1 MEIVAGNAQELTPAV
16 MQRIARYRHKVFVES
31 LGWQLRCADGME
43 LDQFDRPDTVYVA
56 AKLRGEVAGTARLLP
71 TTRPYLLGD
80 VFPQLLNGA
89 VPPASAE
96 VWELSRFAATP
107 DSAGSGGAL
116 GHLSSPLAVK
126 LLSACLA
133 SAHARGASHLITVSP
148 LGVERLLRNAGFRAR
163 RAGVPILTQGQ
174 HIVACLI
181 DTASGPGTEA
191 QDIEELALA

>member
-1 MEIVAGNAQELTPAV
+1 MEIVSGNAHELTPAM

-31 LGWQLRCADGME
+31 LGWQLRCDDDME

-56 AKLRGEVAGTARLLP
+56 AQMHGEVVGTARLLP

-89 VPPASAE
+89 LPPASAE

-107 DSAGSGGAL
+107 AASATGDAL
-116 GHLSSPLAVK
+116 GHLSSPLAVR
-126 LLSACLA
+126 LLGAALACA
-133 SAHARGASHLITVSP
+133 KARGARHLITVSP

-163 RAGVPILTQGQ
+163 RAGVPILAQGQ

-181 DTASGPGTEA
+181 DTACGPRTAARNTE
-191 QDIEELALA
+191 EPALA